1 MGLKWVDFMFVWMII
16 TEMIKYENIIEEDS
30 IDEARDDIHDLPDN
44 NFNIGVAALS
54 AHKQAR
60 RHCTTQERK

>member
-1 MGLKWVDFMFVWMII
+1 MII
-16 TEMIKYENIIEEDS
+16 TEMIKCENIIEEDS